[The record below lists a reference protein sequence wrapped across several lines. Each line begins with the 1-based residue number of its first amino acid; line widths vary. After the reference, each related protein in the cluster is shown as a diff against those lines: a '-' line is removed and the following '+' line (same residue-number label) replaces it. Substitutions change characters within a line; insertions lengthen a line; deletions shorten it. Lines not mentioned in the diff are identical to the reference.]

1 VSQERRLIVTL
12 LMCLAI
18 YVGWGLIMVRTHPRA
33 TQPPTPVSEPLA
45 APERVPALP
54 APSRAPPAAPAAAP
68 GAAEPP
74 ERIVELDSPELHLA
88 FSSHGGTLVRAL
100 LENPQYQRR
109 VDHHD
114 EPVDLA
120 RGDATGGE
128 PLQTSFTGALA
139 AVGPEAAYDVV
150 VDPGGK
156 AVSFRRTQGALSV
169 EKRFAL
175 VAPYL
180 VQMDLSVHGVPVG
193 QPVQLT
199 LAYPSQQPPGSS
211 ASAGFFGFG
220 RSVPN
225 IATGLCRVDG
235 NIKRSAGGRGKD
247 GKEEQTVLPAED
259 RTGIVSFAGLD
270 ERFFVA
276 AVAPQDSLI
285 GRCRL
290 QSHANGFV
298 EAALE
303 LPLAAQDGSASRRFA
318 IYLGPKD
325 FDLLRQSS
333 RLPGGATDAD
343 LQSTID
349 FGFWT
354 ALCVPML
361 LTMEFFHRYVGNWGI
376 AIILLTLVIKLLLL
390 PLQHRTLKSME
401 AMRKLQPQIE
411 ELKKKHGTDKERLN
425 QEMMKLYSA
434 NNANPFSSCLPMLLQ
449 MPIWWALYRLL
460 GTTIQ
465 LYREPLFTGWISD
478 LTAPDPYYILPVGM
492 GVTMIITQ
500 LLTPQTMENSQQR
513 AMMWFMPIFFTVLM
527 LQVPAGL
534 TLYIFAS
541 NVLNIAQQWWL
552 KRRMRGESGSKPNA
566 SAPQPA

>member
-1 VSQERRLIVTL
+1 
-12 LMCLAI
+12 MCLAI
-18 YVGWGLIMVRTHPRA
+18 YVGWGLVMARNHPRPPPAVA
-33 TQPPTPVSEPLA
+33 TATGEAKATPESAPTPSPTAKA
-45 APERVPALP
+45 AP
-54 APSRAPPAAPAAAP
+54 PPAEVPPAGIP
-68 GAAEPP
+68 EPP
-74 ERIVELDSPELHLA
+74 EQIVDLRSPELHLS
-88 FSSHGGTLVRAL
+88 FSSHGGTLVKAL
-100 LENPQYQRR
+100 LENPQYQRS
-109 VDHHD
+109 VDHHL

-120 RGDATGGE
+120 RGDVTAGE
-128 PLQTSFTGALA
+128 PLQTTFTGALA
-139 AVGPEAAYDVV
+139 GLGPEAAYDVV
-150 VDPGGK
+150 ADPGGK
-156 AVSFRRTQGALSV
+156 SVSFHRTQGNIIV
-169 EKRFAL
+169 EKRFSL

-180 VQMDLSVHGVPVG
+180 VQMDLNVHGLPG
-193 QPVQLT
+193 GEQEQLRLT
-199 LAYPSQQPPGSS
+199 YPSQQPPGSS

-220 RSVPN
+220 RTVPN

-235 NIKRSAGGRGKD
+235 SNKRSAGGRGKD
-247 GKEEQTVLPAED
+247 GKEEQFVLPAAD
-259 RTGIVSFAGLD
+259 RTGPVSFAGLD

-276 AVAPQDSLI
+276 AVAPQEALV
-285 GRCRL
+285 GRCLL
-290 QSHANGFV
+290 QSHTNGFV

-303 LPLAAQDGSASRRFA
+303 LPMAVQDGSASRRFA

-333 RLPGGATDAD
+333 RLPGGSTNAD

-361 LTMEFFHRYVGNWGI
+361 LTMEFCHRYVGNWGV

-411 ELKKKHGTDKERLN
+411 ELKKKHGADKERLN

-465 LYREPLFTGWISD
+465 LYREPLIPGWIND
-478 LTAPDPYYILPVGM
+478 LTAPDPYYILPIGM

-513 AMMWFMPIFFTVLM
+513 AMMWFMPIFFTALM

-552 KRRMRGESGSKPNA
+552 KRRMSGQSGSGPKVTA
-566 SAPQPA
+566 AQQA